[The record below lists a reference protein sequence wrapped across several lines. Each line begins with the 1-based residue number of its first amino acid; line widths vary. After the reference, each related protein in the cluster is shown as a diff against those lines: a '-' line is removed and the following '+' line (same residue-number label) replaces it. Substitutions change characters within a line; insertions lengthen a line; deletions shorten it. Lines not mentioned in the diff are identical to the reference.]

1 METPQRFLSL
11 KKMSSQ
17 MQRYAQRSQ
26 EARGESN
33 SRSGLEAEFK
43 LPGLGSESGPEAK
56 AKAKSLGPSPGLDRG
71 LRLRPALWTS

>member
-1 METPQRFLSL
+1 MESPQRFLSL

-26 EARGESN
+26 EARAKSN

-43 LPGLGSESGPEAK
+43 LPGLGTESGPE
-56 AKAKSLGPSPGLDRG
+56 AKAKSLGPSPGLDQG

>member
-1 METPQRFLSL
+1 MEPPQRFLSL

-26 EARGESN
+26 EARAESS
-33 SRSGLEAEFK
+33 SRSGLEAEFR
-43 LPGLGSESGPEAK
+43 LPGIGTESGPEAK
-56 AKAKSLGPSPGLDRG
+56 AKFLGPSPGLDRG